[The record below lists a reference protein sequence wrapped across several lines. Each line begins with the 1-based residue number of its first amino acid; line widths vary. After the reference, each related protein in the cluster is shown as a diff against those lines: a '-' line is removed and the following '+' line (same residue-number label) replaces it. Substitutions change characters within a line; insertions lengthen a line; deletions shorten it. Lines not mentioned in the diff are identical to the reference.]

1 MYLKT
6 AYNSI
11 RKHHGYIHEIIML
24 DDASEDGTWEWLQ
37 EIDKKDIG
45 VKIHRNDGPKLGH
58 TILYDVGVDMC
69 SNEIFSIFHADMI
82 CSPLYV
88 ENLFLNLNIRFLLK
102 LQNLFFNFFNRNFFN
117 ILR

>member
-1 MYLKT
+1 METISFIIPSHNNLMYLKT

-58 TILYDVGVDMC
+58 TILYDVGVEMC
-69 SNEIFSIFHADMI
+69 SSDIFSIFHADMI

-88 ENLFLNLNIRFLLK
+88 ENLLK
-102 LQNLFFNFFNRNFFN
+102 H
-117 ILR
+117 